1 MFNEDTKKKDKAP
14 IEAAIDM
21 ATHFGDMPKK
31 DNPHNVTK
39 DMIGK
44 PEAAAAAD
52 EVTEVIIDTADED
65 KIDMIVKL
73 HKPLKFEGE
82 IYTEIDM
89 SGITDVT
96 TNAARDIE
104 KIYRKISK
112 GSYDASPETTI
123 NWAIAAT
130 SVVTGLPVEFF
141 NYLNIKDLVKMK
153 NRVINFLYED

>member
-1 MFNEDTKKKDKAP
+1 MFNEDTKKKDKAA
-14 IEAAIDM
+14 IEAAVD
-21 ATHFGDMPKK
+21 TVKHFSDMPKDQIEDK
-31 DNPHNVTK
+31 PVTA
-39 DMIGK
+39 
-44 PEAAAAAD
+44 PTD
-52 EVTEVIIDTADED
+52 EVTEVVIDAADED

-89 SGITDVT
+89 SGISNIT